1 MTDER
6 RFGRHEPFAIGVEEE
21 LFVVDPRSGVLLNEA
36 PHVLAELDTSGS
48 GQVKSEVHA
57 CQIELITD
65 VCRTVDEALDSLAR
79 LSRAVLAT
87 GVGLMGSGTHP
98 TAKEGDAEITGKDRY
113 RLISDRL
120 GDAVAT
126 PVGALHI
133 HVGMPD
139 PDTAIRAFNG
149 LRRRLPLLE
158 ALGANSPY
166 RHGRDTGLA
175 SAREITLRGWPRS
188 GVLRGM
194 SSYEDFWT
202 ATERLTKVADV
213 PDYTFHWWKLRP
225 HPRLGTVELRALDA
239 QARLA
244 DMASLTAAVQSFA
257 RVDADGPSE
266 VGPPGEILEEASF
279 RAARWGVG
287 ASLPDSED
295 ALRPVDE
302 LLSAALGPAR
312 AAAGELGCTQHL
324 DALEALV
331 EAGGGAGLQRR
342 AYREGGISRVLGSL
356 MALRA
361 DPEAA
366 AWPKLIRNS

>member
-1 MTDER
+1 MTDEP
-6 RFGRHEPFAIGVEEE
+6 RFGRHEPFTIGVEEE
-21 LFVVDPRSGVLLNEA
+21 LFVVDPRSGELLNEA
-36 PHVLAELDTSGS
+36 PHVLAELETG
-48 GQVKSEVHA
+48 GPGKVKSEVHA
-57 CQIELITD
+57 CQVELITD
-65 VCRTVDEALDSLAR
+65 VCRTVDEAVESLSE

-87 GVGLMGSGTHP
+87 GIGLVGSGTHP
-98 TAKEGDAEITGKDRY
+98 TAEEGDAEITGKERY

-139 PDTAIRAFNG
+139 ADTAIRAFNG

-188 GVLRGM
+188 GVLRGVA
-194 SSYEDFWT
+194 SYEDFWT

-244 DMASLTAAVQSFA
+244 DTASLTAAVQSFA
-257 RVDADGPSE
+257 RVDAAASSE
-266 VGPPGEILEEASF
+266 LGPPGEILEEASF

-287 ASLPDSED
+287 ATLPDSTDE
-295 ALRPVDE
+295 LRPVDE
-302 LLSAALGPAR
+302 LLAEALGRARSAAR
-312 AAAGELGCTQHL
+312 ELGCAEHL
-324 DALEALV
+324 DSVKALFDM
-331 EAGGGAGLQRR
+331 GGGAGLQRR
-342 AYREGGISRVLGSL
+342 AYRDGGIGAVLHSL
-356 MALRA
+356 MELRA
-361 DPEAA
+361 NPG
-366 AWPKLIRNS
+366 

>member
-6 RFGRHEPFAIGVEEE
+6 RFGRHEPFTIGVEEE
-21 LFVVDPRSGVLLNEA
+21 LFVVDPRTGELLNEA
-36 PHVLAELDTSGS
+36 PHVLAELDSSGP

-57 CQIELITD
+57 CQVELITD
-65 VCRTVDEALDSLAR
+65 VCRTVDEALDSLAQ

-98 TAKEGDAEITGKDRY
+98 TAKEGDAEITSKDRY

-133 HVGMPD
+133 HVGMQD
-139 PDTAIRAFNG
+139 AETAIRTFNG

-188 GVLRGM
+188 GVLRAM
-194 SSYEDFWT
+194 SSYEDFWSS
-202 ATERLTKVADV
+202 TERLTKVADV

-225 HPRLGTVELRALDA
+225 HPRLGTVEVRALDA

-244 DMASLTAAVQSFA
+244 DTAILAAAVQSFA
-257 RVDADGPSE
+257 CVDAAGPSAIE
-266 VGPPGEILEEASF
+266 PPPEILEEASF
-279 RAARWGVG
+279 RAARWGV
-287 ASLPDSED
+287 AAALPDSQDE
-295 ALRPVDE
+295 LRPVVE
-302 LLSAALGPAR
+302 LLSEMLGPAR
-312 AAAGELGCTQHL
+312 SAARELGCAEHL
-324 DALEALV
+324 DSVQALLEV
-331 EAGGGAGLQRR
+331 GGGAGLQRR
-342 AYREGGISRVLGSL
+342 AYHDGGIDQVLRSV
-356 MALRA
+356 MALRTS
-361 DPEAA
+361 PV
-366 AWPKLIRNS
+366 